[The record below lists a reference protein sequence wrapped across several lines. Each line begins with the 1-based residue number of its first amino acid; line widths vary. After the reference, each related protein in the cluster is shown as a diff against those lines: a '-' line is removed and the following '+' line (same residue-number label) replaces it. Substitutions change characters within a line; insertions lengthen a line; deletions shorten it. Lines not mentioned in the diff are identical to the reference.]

1 MKENKIFP
9 WLVALAAASISFS
22 AAFYSIFGIGKM
34 FAGAATNVM
43 IMATSLEFAKLVIAS
58 FLYRFWNDVNKSLR
72 AYLTIA
78 CFVLILITSAG
89 IYGFLSSAYQDTANK
104 VENSDKSTLVI
115 TKRKDMLQKQLD
127 QAEKQLE
134 SKSNRQNTLSDMRNR
149 QQTNADN
156 LISNNK
162 SASSVRTQMN
172 QLSKESGLLDNDIR
186 VLQDSIA
193 SKTQQISSLDNEVL
207 AISTNSDLANEIG
220 PLKYIAKLTG
230 KTLDEV
236 VNWFIIALMLVFDPL
251 AIALVVAANFVFSY
265 IGGKKKEADD
275 FQEWKKEKA
284 EEAARLIAEE
294 EARLIAEEEARIKAE
309 EEEAARLIAEEEAR
323 LIAEEEARIKA
334 EEEEAARLIAEEE
347 ARIKAEEEEA
357 ARLIAE
363 EEARLLA
370 EEEAAR
376 LLAEIKAARLLAEEE
391 AKREAEW
398 EEIISFSPEEEE
410 EVNPFIIGGTPV
422 KPIEE
427 FVEEAQY
434 FEDSYIEN
442 ESEYV
447 AEDVIV
453 TDNEEEKLEVEEEDG
468 EFGGY
473 KLGNVYEK
481 KSSNIKDYNNMKDV
495 PREILVTKGDPTR
508 L

>member
-127 QAEKQLE
+127 QTEKQLE

-156 LISNNK
+156 LISNNR

-193 SKTQQISSLDNEVL
+193 SKTQQISDLDNEVL

-275 FQEWKKEKA
+275 FEEWKKEKA

-347 ARIKAEEEEA
+347 AR
-357 ARLIAE
+357 LMAE

-370 EEEAAR
+370 EEEAR
-376 LLAEIKAARLLAEEE
+376 LLDEIKAARSLAEEE

-398 EEIISFSPEEEE
+398 EEIISFSPEEEKE
-410 EVNPFIIGGTPV
+410 PNPFIIGGTPV

-427 FVEEAQY
+427 FAEEAQY
-434 FEDSYIEN
+434 FEDSYVEN
-442 ESEYV
+442 ESEYIS
-447 AEDVIV
+447 EDTIEP
-453 TDNEEEKLEVEEEDG
+453 DPEVEVSEEDG

-495 PREILVTKGDPTR
+495 PRDILVTKGDPTR

>member
-127 QAEKQLE
+127 QTEKQLE

-156 LISNNK
+156 LISNNR

-193 SKTQQISSLDNEVL
+193 SKTQQISDLDNEVL

-275 FQEWKKEKA
+275 FEEWKKEKA

-323 LIAEEEARIKA
+323 LM
-334 EEEEAARLIAEEE
+334 
-347 ARIKAEEEEA
+347 
-357 ARLIAE
+357 AE

-370 EEEAAR
+370 EEEAR
-376 LLAEIKAARLLAEEE
+376 LLDEIKAARSLAEEE

-398 EEIISFSPEEEE
+398 EEIISFSPEEEKE
-410 EVNPFIIGGTPV
+410 PNPFIIGGTPV

-427 FVEEAQY
+427 FAEEAQY
-434 FEDSYIEN
+434 FEDSYVEN
-442 ESEYV
+442 ESEYIS
-447 AEDVIV
+447 EDTIEP
-453 TDNEEEKLEVEEEDG
+453 DPEVEVSEEDG

-495 PREILVTKGDPTR
+495 PRDILVTKGDPTR

>member
-1 MKENKIFP
+1 
-9 WLVALAAASISFS
+9 
-22 AAFYSIFGIGKM
+22 
-34 FAGAATNVM
+34 
-43 IMATSLEFAKLVIAS
+43 
-58 FLYRFWNDVNKSLR
+58 
-72 AYLTIA
+72 
-78 CFVLILITSAG
+78 
-89 IYGFLSSAYQDTANK
+89 
-104 VENSDKSTLVI
+104 
-115 TKRKDMLQKQLD
+115 
-127 QAEKQLE
+127 
-134 SKSNRQNTLSDMRNR
+134 MRNR

-207 AISTNSDLANEIG
+207 AISTDSDLANEIG

-230 KTLDEV
+230 KTLDEI

-275 FQEWKKEKA
+275 FEEWKKEKV
-284 EEAARLIAEE
+284 
-294 EARLIAEEEARIKAE
+294 
-309 EEEAARLIAEEEAR
+309 EEAARLIAEEEAR

-398 EEIISFSPEEEE
+398 EEIISFSPKEE

-453 TDNEEEKLEVEEEDG
+453 TDNEEEKSEVEEDG

>member
-9 WLVALAAASISFS
+9 WLVAVAAASISFS

-58 FLYRFWNDVNKSLR
+58 FLYRFWNDVNKGLR

-78 CFVLILITSAG
+78 CFVLIMITSAG

-115 TKRKDMLQKQLD
+115 TKRKDMLQKQLE

-134 SKSNRQNTLSDMRNR
+134 SKSTRQNTLSDMRNR

-156 LISNNK
+156 LISSNR

-172 QLSKESGLLDNDIR
+172 QLSKESSLLDGDIK

-193 SKTQQISSLDNEVL
+193 SKTQQISSLDNEIL
-207 AISTNSDLANEIG
+207 AISTNSDLANEVG

-230 KTLDEV
+230 KTLDQV

-251 AIALVVAANFVFSY
+251 AIALVVAANFIFSY

-275 FQEWKKEKA
+275 FEEWKKEKA
-284 EEAARLIAEE
+284 EEAARLLAEE
-294 EARLIAEEEARIKAE
+294 E
-309 EEEAARLIAEEEAR
+309 ARLIAEEEAR

-357 ARLIAE
+357 ARLLAEEEARLIAE
-363 EEARLLA
+363 EEARIKA
-370 EEEAAR
+370 EEE
-376 LLAEIKAARLLAEEE
+376 EAARLLAEEE

-398 EEIISFSPEEEE
+398 EEIISFSPEENSSSKQF
-410 EVNPFIIGGTPV
+410 VIGDTPV

-434 FEDSYIEN
+434 FGDSYIEN
-442 ESEYV
+442 ESEYI
-447 AEDVIV
+447 AED
-453 TDNEEEKLEVEEEDG
+453 TFTPNAEAEVPKEEEDG

-481 KSSNIKDYNNMKDV
+481 KSTNIKDYDNMKDV
-495 PREILVTKGDPTR
+495 PIDILVTKGDPTR

>member
-127 QAEKQLE
+127 QTEKQLE

-156 LISNNK
+156 LISNNR

-193 SKTQQISSLDNEVL
+193 SKTQQISDLDNEVL

-275 FQEWKKEKA
+275 FEEWKKEKA

-347 ARIKAEEEEA
+347 AR
-357 ARLIAE
+357 LMAE

-370 EEEAAR
+370 EEEAR
-376 LLAEIKAARLLAEEE
+376 LLDEIKAARSLAEEE

-398 EEIISFSPEEEE
+398 EEIISFSPEEEKE
-410 EVNPFIIGGTPV
+410 NNPFIVGGTPV

-427 FVEEAQY
+427 FAEEAQY
-434 FEDSYIEN
+434 FEDSYVEN
-442 ESEYV
+442 ESEYIT
-447 AEDVIV
+447 EDTIEP
-453 TDNEEEKLEVEEEDG
+453 DPEVEVSEEDG

-495 PREILVTKGDPTR
+495 PRDILVTKGDPTR

>member
-156 LISNNK
+156 LISNNR

-207 AISTNSDLANEIG
+207 AISTDSDLANEIG

-275 FQEWKKEKA
+275 FEEWKKEKV

-309 EEEAARLIAEEEAR
+309 EEEAARLIAEEE
-323 LIAEEEARIKA
+323 
-334 EEEEAARLIAEEE
+334 ARLIAEEE

-398 EEIISFSPEEEE
+398 EEIISFSPKEE

-427 FVEEAQY
+427 FVEETQY

-453 TDNEEEKLEVEEEDG
+453 TDNEEEKSEVEEEDG

>member
-127 QAEKQLE
+127 QTEKQLE

-156 LISNNK
+156 LISNNR

-193 SKTQQISSLDNEVL
+193 SKTQQISDLDNEVL

-275 FQEWKKEKA
+275 FEEWKKEKA

-347 ARIKAEEEEA
+347 AR
-357 ARLIAE
+357 LMAE

-370 EEEAAR
+370 EEEAR
-376 LLAEIKAARLLAEEE
+376 LLDEIKAARLLAEEE

-398 EEIISFSPEEEE
+398 EEIISFSPEEEKE
-410 EVNPFIIGGTPV
+410 PNPFIIGGTPV

-427 FVEEAQY
+427 FAEEAQY
-434 FEDSYIEN
+434 FEDSYVEN
-442 ESEYV
+442 ESEYIS
-447 AEDVIV
+447 EDTIEP
-453 TDNEEEKLEVEEEDG
+453 DPEVEVSEEDG

-495 PREILVTKGDPTR
+495 PRDILVTKGDPTR

>member
-9 WLVALAAASISFS
+9 WLVAIAAASISFS

-34 FAGAATNVM
+34 FAGASTNVM

-58 FLYRFWNDVNKSLR
+58 FLYRFWNDVNKGLR

-115 TKRKDMLQKQLD
+115 TKKKDMLQKQLD

-134 SKSNRQNTLSDMRNR
+134 LKSNRQNTLSDMRSR
-149 QQTNADN
+149 QQSNADN
-156 LISNNK
+156 LIASNK
-162 SASSVRTQMN
+162 SASSVRSQMN
-172 QLSKESGLLDNDIR
+172 QLSKESNLLDADIK

-193 SKTQQISSLDNEVL
+193 SKTEQISALETEVL

-265 IGGKKKEADD
+265 ISDKKKEVDD
-275 FQEWKKEKA
+275 FEAWKIEKERIRIEEEELEKARIEEERIAAEELARTQEEERIAA
-284 EEAARLIAEE
+284 EEAERIRIEEERIAAEELERIRIEEEEAEALRIAEE
-294 EARLIAEEEARIKAE
+294 EEKIKEYERILAE
-309 EEEAARLIAEEEAR
+309 EEEAKSILADLEEAKLLEEEA
-323 LIAEEEARIKA
+323 LNN
-334 EEEEAARLIAEEE
+334 
-347 ARIKAEEEEA
+347 
-357 ARLIAE
+357 
-363 EEARLLA
+363 
-370 EEEAAR
+370 
-376 LLAEIKAARLLAEEE
+376 
-391 AKREAEW
+391 
-398 EEIISFSPEEEE
+398 
-410 EVNPFIIGGTPV
+410 NPFIIGGTPV
-422 KPIEE
+422 KSVEEFSEEAKYFESDYTEEQDEYVQEVENSEDPIEIG
-427 FVEEAQY
+427 EEPEA
-434 FEDSYIEN
+434 IEEQTN
-442 ESEYV
+442 ENSG
-447 AEDVIV
+447 
-453 TDNEEEKLEVEEEDG
+453 EDG
-468 EFGGY
+468 EFAGY
-473 KLGNVYEK
+473 KLGNVYQK
-481 KSSNIKDYNNMKDV
+481 KSSNIKDYENMKDV
-495 PREILVTKGDPTR
+495 PIDILVTKGDPTR

>member
-9 WLVALAAASISFS
+9 WLVAVAAASISFS

-58 FLYRFWNDVNKSLR
+58 FLYRFWNDVNRGLR

-127 QAEKQLE
+127 QTEKQLE
-134 SKSNRQNTLSDMRNR
+134 FKSTRQNTLSDMRSR
-149 QQTNADN
+149 QQSNADN
-156 LISNNK
+156 LISNNR
-162 SASSVRTQMN
+162 SVSSVRTQMN
-172 QLSKESGLLDNDIR
+172 QLGKESSLLDNDIK
-186 VLQDSIA
+186 VLQDSIT
-193 SKTQQISSLDNEVL
+193 SKTQQISSLDNEIL
-207 AISTNSDLANEIG
+207 AISTNSDLANEVG

-230 KTLDEV
+230 KTLDQV

-275 FQEWKKEKA
+275 FEEWKKEKA

-347 ARIKAEEEEA
+347 AR
-357 ARLIAE
+357 LIAE

-370 EEEAAR
+370 EEQAR
-376 LLAEIKAARLLAEEE
+376 LLADIKAARLLAEEE

-398 EEIISFSPEEEE
+398 EEIISFSPEEE
-410 EVNPFIIGGTPV
+410 NASKNFIIGDTPV

-427 FVEEAQY
+427 FVEETEY
-434 FEDSYIEN
+434 FVDSYIEN
-442 ESEYV
+442 ESEYI
-447 AEDVIV
+447 AEDTFIPDAE
-453 TDNEEEKLEVEEEDG
+453 TEAPEEEKEEEDG

-481 KSSNIKDYNNMKDV
+481 KSTNIKDYDNMKDV
-495 PREILVTKGDPTR
+495 PRAILVTKGDPTR

>member
-127 QAEKQLE
+127 QTEKQLE

-156 LISNNK
+156 LISNNR

-193 SKTQQISSLDNEVL
+193 SKTQQISDLDNEVL

-275 FQEWKKEKA
+275 FEEWKKEKA
-284 EEAARLIAEE
+284 EEAARLIVEE

-323 LIAEEEARIKA
+323 LIAEEEARIKV
-334 EEEEAARLIAEEE
+334 
-347 ARIKAEEEEA
+347 EEEEA

-370 EEEAAR
+370 EEEAR
-376 LLAEIKAARLLAEEE
+376 LLAEIKAARSLAEEE

-398 EEIISFSPEEEE
+398 EEIISFSPEEEK

-427 FVEEAQY
+427 FAEEAQY
-434 FEDSYIEN
+434 FEDSYVEN
-442 ESEYV
+442 ESEYI
-447 AEDVIV
+447 AED
-453 TDNEEEKLEVEEEDG
+453 TSEPDPEVEISEEDG

-495 PREILVTKGDPTR
+495 PRDILVTKGDPTR

>member
-9 WLVALAAASISFS
+9 WLVAIAAASISFS

-34 FAGAATNVM
+34 FAGASTNVM

-58 FLYRFWNDVNKSLR
+58 FLYRFWNDVNKGLR

-134 SKSNRQNTLSDMRNR
+134 LKSNRQNTLSDMRSR
-149 QQTNADN
+149 QQSNADN
-156 LISNNK
+156 LIASNK

-172 QLSKESGLLDNDIR
+172 QLSKESGLLDVDIK
-186 VLQDSIA
+186 VLQDTIA
-193 SKTQQISSLDNEVL
+193 SKTQQISTLETEIL
-207 AISTNSDLANEIG
+207 GISTNSDLANEIG

-275 FQEWKKEKA
+275 FEVWKKEKE
-284 EEAARLIAEE
+284 EEAKRLAEE
-294 EARLIAEEEARIKAE
+294 EEAKRIAEEEARIKAE

-323 LIAEEEARIKA
+323 LQAEEEARIKA
-334 EEEEAARLIAEEE
+334 EEEEAARLLVEEEAKRIAEEE
-347 ARIKAEEEEA
+347 ARIKAEEEE
-357 ARLIAE
+357 I
-363 EEARLLA
+363 ARLLA
-370 EEEAAR
+370 EEEEKIR
-376 LLAEIKAARLLAEEE
+376 
-391 AKREAEW
+391 AEW
-398 EEIISFSPEEEE
+398 EEIIAYTPEEEE
-410 EVNPFIIGGTPV
+410 PKPFTIGGTPI

-427 FVEEAQY
+427 FVEESQY
-434 FEDSYIEN
+434 FEDSYLETESDYVSEESQDTPEN
-442 ESEYV
+442 TEEV
-447 AEDVIV
+447 KEDVV
-453 TDNEEEKLEVEEEDG
+453 EEVKEGEPEGTEEDG

-473 KLGNVYEK
+473 KLGNVYRK
-481 KSSNIKDYNNMKDV
+481 KSENIKDYENMKDV
-495 PREILVTKGDPTR
+495 PIDILVTKGDPTR